1 LDNVK
6 KLPEFQNSLFHLD
19 HAFFKEKSL
28 PPIEEIP
35 ALSTFDF
42 LGQYEEVVRAN
53 HGGLNYKG
61 ARIPLS
67 NVQISV
73 DLLEERLRAIQ
84 YPDLQI
90 LDYLKYG
97 WPVGDE
103 EGAGYTWPI
112 QEWRPTATRRNR
124 LSAYANFRFVD
135 KFINKQVAANRIAGP
150 FNLEMSPFQ
159 GTLPHLVPIK
169 VAETVGKLRVIL
181 QTFVLNQH
189 TSSPVYPDGAPAYSR
204 PHIYQFAKVL
214 GRLGPGAWLW
224 KRDLRSFYLQLPLD
238 PRDYPKLC
246 FIWRSKLY
254 FLPTFIWGLKQAN
267 NNGQRFSSALAT
279 LHTLCSSGKFNP
291 KRRNQQFLFSKSFYV
306 TELEKKKKFHKNP
319 MREHRGRNCLVCDAM
334 LKSLRVA

>member
-1 LDNVK
+1 MLKN
-6 KLPEFQNSLFHLD
+6 FQSFKILFFHLD

-35 ALSTFDF
+35 ASSTFDF

-53 HGGLNYKG
+53 LGGLNYKG

-73 DLLEERLRAIQ
+73 NLLEERLRAIQ

-103 EGAGYTWPI
+103 EGAGYSWPI

-150 FNLEMSPFQ
+150 FNLETSPFQ

-238 PRDYPKLC
+238 PRDYPKLWLVGYKDD
-246 FIWRSKLY
+246 FLLYNISHQLHLEEQALLPPHFHLGTQAGEQQRPALQLRSGHLTQGGGLQRTGGMY
-254 FLPTFIWGLKQAN
+254 LMSTF
-267 NNGQRFSSALAT
+267 
-279 LHTLCSSGKFNP
+279 C
-291 KRRNQQFLFSKSFYV
+291 
-306 TELEKKKKFHKNP
+306 
-319 MREHRGRNCLVCDAM
+319 
-334 LKSLRVA
+334 